1 MSGVPESLRIAH
13 VDTGGTLRGGQEVL
27 LMIARGMAALGHQ
40 QLVVCRAGSPLEHQ
54 ARQAGYSTLGLSSGT
69 VRNILALRRQLA
81 RGRYQIVHSYDGR
94 ANTLA
99 FLASAGLPLRRIAS
113 RLVAFR
119 PRHPFLH
126 RLQYT
131 YTCHGVFALSQAVRR
146 VLISS
151 GVPDARIEVI
161 PAGVQAPAVLPG
173 ADLRARMRTRWGFTD
188 CDFVIGHVAAFTSE
202 KGQDV
207 ALDALRLVS
216 AKLPSA
222 RLLLAGDGPL
232 RQARAIQDRLALLD
246 GRALAPG
253 YYDDLTE
260 FHAGLD
266 LYIMP
271 SLSEA
276 WGLSALRA
284 MAHGL
289 PVIASD
295 TGGLAEMIEAGRSGW
310 LVAPGSA
317 EALAAAIL
325 EAAADVPRRAAMGAR
340 ARVRAALFSPR
351 ETIVRTES
359 LYRRILGE
367 DA

>member
-1 MSGVPESLRIAH
+1 
-13 VDTGGTLRGGQEVL
+13 
-27 LMIARGMAALGHQ
+27 MIASGMAALGHQ

-54 ARQAGYSTLGLSSGT
+54 ARRSGFSTLALSSGMA
-69 VRNILALRRQLA
+69 RNLLALRRQLA
-81 RGRYQIVHSYDGR
+81 RGHYQIVHSYDGR

-119 PRHPFLH
+119 PRQPFIH

-131 YTCHGVFALSQAVRR
+131 YTCHGVFALSQAVRHML
-146 VLISS
+146 VSS
-151 GVPDARIEVI
+151 GVPDTRIEVI
-161 PAGVQAPAVLPG
+161 PAGVDVPVALPG
-173 ADLRARMRTRWGFTD
+173 AELRARMRARWGFTD
-188 CDFVIGHVAAFTSE
+188 ADFVIGHVAAFTSE

-207 ALDALRLVS
+207 ALDALRLV
-216 AKLPSA
+216 AKELPSA

-232 RQARAIQDRLALLD
+232 RQAPGIQDRLALLD

-266 LYIMP
+266 LFIMP

-276 WGLSALRA
+276 WGLAALRA
-284 MAHGL
+284 MAYGL

-295 TGGLAEMIEAGRSGW
+295 TGGLAEMIDPGRSGW

-325 EAAADVPRRAAMGAR
+325 EAAADAPRRAAVGAC
-340 ARVRAALFSPR
+340 ARSRAALFSPR
-351 ETIVRTES
+351 ETILRTES
-359 LYRRILGE
+359 YYRRILE
-367 DA
+367 EAT

>member
-1 MSGVPESLRIAH
+1 
-13 VDTGGTLRGGQEVL
+13 VL
-27 LMIARGMAALGHQ
+27 LTIARGMEALGHQ
-40 QLVVCRAGSPLEHQ
+40 QLVVCPAGSPLEQ
-54 ARQAGYSTLGLSSGT
+54 EARKAGFATLGLSPGMAG
-69 VRNILALRRQLA
+69 NLWALRRKLA
-81 RGRYQIVHSYDGR
+81 GGQYQIVHSYDGR

-113 RLVAFR
+113 RLVAFQ
-119 PRHPFLH
+119 PRHPFIH
-126 RLQYT
+126 RLKYT

-151 GVPDARIEVI
+151 GVSEGRIEVI
-161 PAGVQAPAVLPG
+161 PVGVQGSFAPAG
-173 ADLRARMRTRWGFTD
+173 AELRARMRARWGFTD
-188 CDFVIGHVAAFTSE
+188 GDFVIGHVAAFTAE

-207 ALDALRLVS
+207 ALDALRLV
-216 AKLPSA
+216 AAELPNA

-232 RQARAIQDRLALLD
+232 RLERAIQDRLALLD

-266 LYIMP
+266 LFIMP

-276 WGLSALRA
+276 WGLAALRA

-295 TGGLAEMIEAGRSGW
+295 IGGLAEMIEPGRSGW
-310 LVAPGSA
+310 LVEPGSA
-317 EALAAAIL
+317 GALAAAIL
-325 EAAADVPRRAAMGAR
+325 EAAADAPRRAAVGACARDR
-340 ARVRAALFSPR
+340 AELFSPR
-351 ETIVRTES
+351 ETIRRTES
-359 LYRRILGE
+359 FYRRILE
-367 DA
+367 ENK